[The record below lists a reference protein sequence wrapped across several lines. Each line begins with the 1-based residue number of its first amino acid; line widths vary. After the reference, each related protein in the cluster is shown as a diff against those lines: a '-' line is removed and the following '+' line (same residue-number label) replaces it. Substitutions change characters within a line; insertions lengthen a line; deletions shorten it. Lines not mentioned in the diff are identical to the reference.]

1 MGANHITGG
10 PADEIVFENRNKIYG
25 AYPIRRA
32 YDDSVLKSFGIAMFT
47 LLSLI
52 LVYKLIPAKAVELPV
67 VTIPIDPIE
76 PWTPAN
82 KKKQV
87 IITEDH
93 AQPAHRKQ
101 YNELIT
107 PIVVDS
113 VHEQKKEPIQTINN
127 PSGSSNHVDT
137 SGMSASNLGTGSNRG
152 EGSSEGA
159 ETPASPVVLEWAEEM
174 PSFPGGEDAL
184 MRYLQ
189 RKIEP
194 TQMAIDARVQGTMI
208 LQFVVDA
215 DGSIRD
221 VKVLKKVGFGLEA
234 LAIEVMKNMPKWK
247 PGRMGTRAVP
257 VFRTQPVRYSLAQ

>member
-10 PADEIVFENRNKIYG
+10 PADEIVFENRNKTYG
-25 AYPIRRA
+25 AYPIRRS
-32 YDDSVLKSFGIAMFT
+32 YDDSVLKSFGIAMFS

-52 LVYKLIPAKAVELPV
+52 LIYKLIPAKAGELPA
-67 VTIPIDPIE
+67 VTIPIDPPE
-76 PWTPAN
+76 PWRPPN

-93 AQPAHRKQ
+93 TQATHRKQ
-101 YNELIT
+101 YDQLIT

-113 VHEQKKEPIQTINN
+113 VHEQKKEPIQTTNN
-127 PSGSSNHVDT
+127 IQGSSNHADT
-137 SGMSASNLGTGSNRG
+137 SGINASTSGTGLIG
-152 EGSSEGA
+152 TGGGSEDI
-159 ETPASPVVLEWAEEM
+159 PASPVIREWAEVM

-184 MRYLQ
+184 MRYLE

-208 LQFVVDA
+208 LQFVVDV

-234 LAIEVMKNMPKWK
+234 LAIDVMKNMPKWK

-257 VFRTQPVRYSLAQ
+257 VFRTQPIKYTLAQ

>member
-10 PADEIVFENRNKIYG
+10 PADEIVFENRNKTYG
-25 AYPIRRA
+25 AYPIRRS
-32 YDDSVLKSFGIAMFT
+32 YDDSVLKSFGIAMFS

-52 LVYKLIPAKAVELPV
+52 LIYKLIPAKAAELPLA
-67 VTIPIDPIE
+67 TIPVNPPE
-76 PWTPAN
+76 PWRPPN

-87 IITEDH
+87 IITDDH
-93 AQPAHRKQ
+93 TQVTHRKQ
-101 YNELIT
+101 YNQLIT

-113 VHEQKKEPIQTINN
+113 VDVKKKEPIQTTSNI
-127 PSGSSNHVDT
+127 PGPSNHVDT
-137 SGMSASNLGTGSNRG
+137 SGISDLNGRTGSNRA
-152 EGSSEGA
+152 EGGTEDKGI
-159 ETPASPVVLEWAEEM
+159 EASQVALEWAEEL

-208 LQFVVDA
+208 LQFVVDV
-215 DGSIRD
+215 DGSVKD
-221 VKVLKKVGFGLEA
+221 VKVLRKVGFGLEA
-234 LAIEVMKNMPKWK
+234 LAIDVMKHMPRWK

-257 VFRTQPVRYSLAQ
+257 VYRTQPVRYSLAQ